1 MYLYFLVLR
10 KPSVI
15 CAYNSIADRLSDE
28 SQLNEP
34 LLTKLPNPLAYAE
47 PYSPLITLNKFGR

>member
-1 MYLYFLVLR
+1 MYLYFLIMR

-15 CAYNSIADRLSDE
+15 CAYIPIADRLSDE

-34 LLTKLPNPLAYAE
+34 LLTKFPDPLAYAE
-47 PYSPLITLNKFGR
+47 PYSPGHIE

>member
-1 MYLYFLVLR
+1 MYLYFLALR

-15 CAYNSIADRLSDE
+15 CAYGSIADRLSDE

-34 LLTKLPNPLAYAE
+34 LLTKLLVSLAYAE
-47 PYSPLITLNKFGR
+47 PYSPDHIE